1 MLELLLCVREI
12 GCPSFIKDC
21 KHIQPGQKG
30 YRTPAE
36 REAEAHEQMR
46 VLAAE
51 RAKKVV
57 KIPIKEPGAAA
68 VEAVGEVSVEV
79 EVEDDVAIALRKELR
94 QQRRLFKEN
103 QYAQKV
109 LKREARAA
117 LRLDKRADKK
127 VIKSGRIAERGVGAS
142 KANEG
147 TVGVGGGSVVAI
159 DDFIKVSVESDS
171 DSDGDDDSEITDTS
185 MSGSCSEVDGSN
197 SDYEDVYNYEEGSPE
212 MMDAD
217 EEMGFC
223 NADTEGIHVD
233 YLPRAKKIKF
243 TEEGNRNRIRGGGV
257 NDLNKLNP

>member
-1 MLELLLCVREI
+1 MLLRVREI

-21 KHIQPGQKG
+21 KHIQPGQEG

-68 VEAVGEVSVEV
+68 AAEGEGEVPVEV

-94 QQRRLFKEN
+94 QQRRIFKEN

-117 LRLDKRADKK
+117 LRSDKRADKI
-127 VIKSGRIAERGVGAS
+127 VIKSGRILKRGVSDS
-142 KANEG
+142 KTNVG
-147 TVGVGGGSVVAI
+147 TGVGGGGGGGSVLAI

-171 DSDGDDDSEITDTS
+171 DSDSDDDSEITDTS

-243 TEEGNRNRIRGGGV
+243 TEEGNRNRGGGV
-257 NDLNKLNP
+257 DDLDELNP

>member
-1 MLELLLCVREI
+1 MLEFLLRVREI

-21 KHIQPGQKG
+21 KHIQPGQEG

-36 REAEAHEQMR
+36 REEEAHEQIR

-51 RAKKVV
+51 RAKKIV
-57 KIPIKEPGAAA
+57 KIPIKEPGAAVA
-68 VEAVGEVSVEV
+68 AAGEGEGEVSVEV

-94 QQRRLFKEN
+94 KQRRIFKEN
-103 QYAQKV
+103 QFAQKV

-127 VIKSGRIAERGVGAS
+127 VINSGRVVKRGVNAA

-147 TVGVGGGSVVAI
+147 TGGGGGGGGGGNVEAI
-159 DDFIKVSVESDS
+159 DDFIKVAIESDS
-171 DSDGDDDSEITDTS
+171 DGDSDDDSEITDTS
-185 MSGSCSEVDGSN
+185 MSASCSEVDGSN
-197 SDYEDVYNYEEGSPE
+197 SDYEDNYNYEEGSPE

-243 TEEGNRNRIRGGGV
+243 TEEGNRNRGGGV
-257 NDLNKLNP
+257 ET